1 MSNANMT
8 VLYGIKNCDS
18 VKKARAWLSEQG
30 YAHDFY
36 DLRSGDLNLKTIVR
50 WIEMTSSDVLLNR
63 RGTTWRKL
71 DSAIKES
78 VNQENIAKLLLANP
92 TLIKRPVLDYDGR
105 ITVGFKPELYSI
117 IFNH

>member
-1 MSNANMT
+1 MSNAKMT

-18 VKKARAWLSEQG
+18 VKKARTWLSEQG
-30 YAHDFY
+30 YAHDFC
-36 DLRSGDLNLKTIVR
+36 DLRSGDLNLKTVVR

-78 VNQENIAKLLLANP
+78 VNQENIAELLLANP

-105 ITVGFKPELYSI
+105 ITVGFKPELYST